1 MKLFVFFGLPGTG
14 KTYTGETAREYFGFH
29 VYDGDTD
36 LTDELLDAF
45 KNNKVVTDDMRDIF
59 FLRLI
64 NSAKKLSLT
73 YDTLI
78 ICQTFIKEK
87 YRLQF
92 LKEFPH
98 TEFVLIETTTE
109 IREKRL
115 FQRKTMQLDKTYARK
130 MVDLFEKPEI
140 SHHTVQNNSNGKEAL
155 KSQLEKILF

>member
-14 KTYTGETAREYFGFH
+14 KTYAGETAQEYFGFH

-64 NSAKKLSLT
+64 NSVKKLSVT
-73 YDTLI
+73 YDKLI

-98 TEFVLIETTTE
+98 TE
-109 IREKRL
+109 
-115 FQRKTMQLDKTYARK
+115 
-130 MVDLFEKPEI
+130 
-140 SHHTVQNNSNGKEAL
+140 
-155 KSQLEKILF
+155 